1 MSETESEAD
10 DLWQQ
15 HLEELGDRLNSEND
29 RTGFLRM
36 VNRNH
41 IFNSSSYSVSSL
53 LSLGSFNGLNAL
65 RAGSVKSSKSLSGK
79 PPLSAL
85 YDLLIAPMEEAL
97 PTTNGS
103 GGYTELVLVLQ
114 GDLYLVP
121 FSVLKGTQ
129 GALCLYERFSLLVAP
144 SIRGLQASQVI
155 SRHNKYNPDCSGAVI
170 VGNPK
175 LPPSITDQWQ
185 WGPLPGADQECKM
198 LGEILGAKPLTG
210 ISAAK
215 ENVMRQLQRAEVIHF
230 ATHISWKLTAIVL
243 SPGEFSTATT
253 SIHGNLERMDLN
265 ESTSDLNSSFEGPPL
280 SDFLL
285 TAADV
290 LNVKISAKLV
300 VLSSGHSDDRA
311 GRINSDGVVGLT
323 RAFLAAGAECVLF
336 SLWPV
341 PEMATR
347 ILLKTV
353 YSCMLK
359 GLKSSRALVEGMRV
373 VQNTRQFSH
382 PSNWASWMLVGSDI
396 KLSSKVALMG
406 HSLCQLLRNPARSRE
421 AMRVVLH
428 LVEKSLQRIHHGQR
442 NAMYTTQQS
451 IENKVGDI
459 PGWKDLL
466 TSVGFRFEPAA
477 NGLPAG
483 VFFPT
488 SDPGERLTQCSAS
501 LQALLGKLQMCSQIF
516 PWQCKSD
523 AFYNTL

>member
-15 HLEELGDRLNSEND
+15 HLEEIGDKLNAEND

-53 LSLGSFNGLNAL
+53 LSLGSFNGLSAL
-65 RAGSVKSSKSLSGK
+65 RAGSVRSGKSQSTNSTTGGK

-97 PTTNGS
+97 PTNNGS
-103 GGYTELVLVLQ
+103 PTYTDMVLVLQ

-129 GALCLYERFSLLVAP
+129 GAQCLYERFNLIVAP
-144 SIRGLQASQVI
+144 SLRGLQASQALG
-155 SRHNKYNPDCSGAVI
+155 RHNRYNPDCSGAGLVS
-170 VGNPK
+170 NPK
-175 LPPSITDQWQ
+175 LPQSITDQWQ
-185 WGPLPGADQECKM
+185 WGPLPGADQETKM
-198 LGEILGAKPLTG
+198 LGEILGAKPLNG
-210 ISAAK
+210 LNASK
-215 ENVMRQLQRAEVIHF
+215 ENVLRQMQRAEVLHF

-243 SPGEFSTATT
+243 SPGEFSSASTTT
-253 SIHGNLERMDLN
+253 SIHPHLERMDLN
-265 ESTSDLNSSFEGPPL
+265 ESTSDLNSTFDGPPL
-280 SDFLL
+280 ADFLL

-290 LNVKISAKLV
+290 LNVKISARLV

-323 RAFLAAGAECVLF
+323 RAFLAAGAQCVLF

-341 PEMATR
+341 PEMAAK
-347 ILLKTV
+347 ILHKSFYTAL
-353 YSCMLK
+353 LK
-359 GLKSSRALVEGMRV
+359 GLNTSRALSEAMRV
-373 VQNTRQFSH
+373 VQNTRQFAH
-382 PSNWASWMLVGSDI
+382 PANWACWMLVGSDV

-406 HSLCQLLRNPARSRE
+406 HALCQLLKNPTRSRE

-428 LVEKSLQRIHHGQR
+428 LVEKSLQRIHQGQR
-442 NAMYTTQQS
+442 NAMYTTQAS
-451 IENKVGDI
+451 IENKVGEVA
-459 PGWKDLL
+459 GWKDLL
-466 TSVGFRFEPAA
+466 TSVGFRFEPAT
-477 NGLPAG
+477 NNIPAG

-488 SDPGERLTQCSAS
+488 SDPGDRLTQCSAS
-501 LQALLGKLQMCSQIF
+501 LQALLGESCSV
-516 PWQCKSD
+516 WV
-523 AFYNTL
+523 